1 MHIEQD
7 IEEILELLKRK
18 AGDLRTCYHLML
30 YEEHDT
36 NDECVMR
43 AWNVIISKYAKEIHN
58 LLNKIKEKIQWTLLN
73 DGKDVF
79 REINSSCASLFA
91 AYKLYLGKEYY
102 KLFSDIS
109 SLLSEGENGFRQSMI
124 EEGYHERLFQRHLD
138 NYRLGNEERLTEI
151 YIQDSRDNAIQYP
164 DENQRK
170 AIMLSERRT
179 NLFKD
184 KLGIL
189 FHDNRRSIKHFVA
202 VIIDNNGKDYCEIDV
217 LSFFDKYLAF
227 LIADDYCNKKEED
240 NTFKNIIF
248 KENVDVDKV
257 IRKLNDFV
265 DKRVISAK
273 RHWYIAY
280 RVFLKKEWLAKGNQT
295 KFREQINSIF
305 GDKLDCTENDFKAV
319 DRYYKNN
326 DYLDWS
332 LEDNDAPQHCDDIKK
347 IALALH
353 NEFTDDKYAK
363 PGKMINTRKIKK
375 L

>member
-1 MHIEQD
+1 MHKEQD
-7 IEEILELLKRK
+7 IEEILDLLKRK
-18 AGDLRTCYHLML
+18 TENLRTCYHLML
-30 YEEHDT
+30 CEEHDT
-36 NDECVMR
+36 NDDCVMG
-43 AWNVIISKYAKEIHN
+43 AWNVIMSKYAKEIHE

-73 DGKDVF
+73 DCKDAF
-79 REINSSCASLFA
+79 GEIKSRCASMFI

-138 NYRLGNEERLTEI
+138 NYRQGNEERLTEI
-151 YIQDSRDNAIQYP
+151 YIQDSRDNATQYP
-164 DENQRK
+164 DENKRK
-170 AIMLSERRT
+170 AFMLSERRT

-227 LIADDYCNKKEED
+227 LIADDYCNKKEEE

-265 DKRVISAK
+265 TQDVISAQ

-280 RVFLKKEWLAKGNQT
+280 RVFLKKEWLIKNNQT
-295 KFREQINSIF
+295 KFREQINSIPGYKF
-305 GDKLDCTENDFKAV
+305 QCTENDFKRV
-319 DRYYKNN
+319 DKYYKKN

-332 LEDNDAPQHCDDIKK
+332 LDDNDAPLHCDDMKD

-353 NEFTDDKYAK
+353 DEFTDDKYAK

>member
-1 MHIEQD
+1 MKALWLLCTSILVMH
-7 IEEILELLKRK
+7 
-18 AGDLRTCYHLML
+18 
-30 YEEHDT
+30 
-36 NDECVMR
+36 
-43 AWNVIISKYAKEIHN
+43 
-58 LLNKIKEKIQWTLLN
+58 NK
-73 DGKDVF
+73 
-79 REINSSCASLFA
+79 
-91 AYKLYLGKEYY
+91 
-102 KLFSDIS
+102 
-109 SLLSEGENGFRQSMI
+109 
-124 EEGYHERLFQRHLD
+124 
-138 NYRLGNEERLTEI
+138 
-151 YIQDSRDNAIQYP
+151 
-164 DENQRK
+164 
-170 AIMLSERRT
+170 
-179 NLFKD
+179 
-184 KLGIL
+184 
-189 FHDNRRSIKHFVA
+189 
-202 VIIDNNGKDYCEIDV
+202 NNGKDYCEIDV

-319 DRYYKNN
+319 DGYYKKN

>member
-1 MHIEQD
+1 
-7 IEEILELLKRK
+7 
-18 AGDLRTCYHLML
+18 ML

-43 AWNVIISKYAKEIHN
+43 AWNVIMSNYANVIHD

-91 AYKLYLGKEYY
+91 AYRLYLGKEYY

-124 EEGYHERLFQRHLD
+124 EEGYHEKLFQKHLD
-138 NYRLGNEERLTEI
+138 NYRQGNEERLTDI
-151 YIQDSRDNAIQYP
+151 YIQDSADKAFEYP

-170 AIMLSERRT
+170 AYMFSERRKI
-179 NLFKD
+179 LFDD
-184 KLGIL
+184 KLGKL

-227 LIADDYCNKKEED
+227 LIADDYCNKKEEE

-265 DKRVISAK
+265 DERVISAK

-280 RVFLKKEWLAKGNQT
+280 RVFLKKEWLAKDNQT

-319 DRYYKNN
+319 DKYFKNK
-326 DYLDWS
+326 DYLEWS
-332 LEDNDAPQHCDDIKK
+332 LDDKEAPLHCDDIKNK
-347 IALALH
+347 ALALH
-353 NEFTDDKYAK
+353 FEFQDEKYAK
-363 PGKMINTRKIKK
+363 PGKVINMRKIKK